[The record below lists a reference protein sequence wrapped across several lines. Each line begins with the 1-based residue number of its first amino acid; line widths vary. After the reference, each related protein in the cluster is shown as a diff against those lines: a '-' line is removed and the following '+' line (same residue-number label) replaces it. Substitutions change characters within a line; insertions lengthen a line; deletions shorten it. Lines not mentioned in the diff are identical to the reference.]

1 MPPKSP
7 SPPAASTA
15 EARRPLVDP
24 PPSGASTMGR
34 VSPNI
39 SVSRV
44 FSIGNP
50 PPVGMI
56 ADMKH
61 EDMFFKLSRDRP
73 AFEENLVLEQK
84 KSATGEQSRLTRAAP
99 SGIDWEHD
107 GFRRRR
113 RHRLRRVRRQRRVSP
128 GAAGR
133 PGGRARAH
141 AARL

>member
-56 ADMKH
+56 ADMKR
-61 EDMFFKLSRDRP
+61 EDVFFKLSRDRP
-73 AFEENLVLEQK
+73 VFEEDLALEQK
-84 KSATGEQSRLTRAAP
+84 QGATDGQSRLTWTAP
-99 SGIDWEHD
+99 SGIDWGH
-107 GFRRRR
+107 
-113 RHRLRRVRRQRRVSP
+113 
-128 GAAGR
+128 
-133 PGGRARAH
+133 
-141 AARL
+141 